1 VAAVAAVHLL
11 KVTLVVAAAVVV
23 VGVQVPQLVAA
34 AQQDK
39 AAMVAMVF
47 HKVVPLL
54 VAVVAEQLPMVV
66 ADPLVQLVPVV
77 LAVPL
82 AI

>member
-1 VAAVAAVHLL
+1 
-11 KVTLVVAAAVVV
+11 VVAVAVVV
-23 VGVQVPQLVAA
+23 VGVQVRPLVAV
-34 AQQDK
+34 AQQAK

-54 VAVVAEQLPMVV
+54 VAEAAEQLPMVV
-66 ADPLVQLVPVV
+66 VDPLVQLVPVV